1 MKRIFHEGEVLTRLP
16 LFATLGLAIL
26 LWGGTYA
33 HTQSSETGSSNTRLK
48 SKSIEFT
55 STVPCNHK
63 RYTGPQ
69 NAQELM
75 KALDADY
82 DKALLKRLPEAKVI
96 ISDGS
101 LVIRNGE
108 TLEQPK
114 TTTYSS
120 DLTIN
125 EIDARYPR
133 AEWLQLLLDK
143 GATIDNSEEYAS
155 LLSKRY
161 ILALFEDNPDLQQS
175 RIHGIP
181 PTDDWETYKAA
192 YINKLVNDHT
202 KIWAAAKQIEQSKEQ
217 VERAKVQLESGTK
230 QLERAKVQLEHRKK
244 QVERAIERSKAS
256 MAHAMAQLE
265 HSIEQVKGAKEA
277 LNSQQL
283 EHIRKQ
289 LEDAKK
295 QIERA
300 QEALE
305 RPEETVLPQKP
316 ISPQELNQNIRKKPL
331 HPSL

>member
-1 MKRIFHEGEVLTRLP
+1 MKRTFHWQETLARLP
-16 LFATLGLAIL
+16 FFATLGLAIF

-33 HTQSSETGSSNTRLK
+33 YTQSSETGSSKTHVK

-55 STVPCNHK
+55 SMPSSYK

-82 DKALLKRLPEAKVI
+82 NKALSKRLPETKVI
-96 ISDGS
+96 ISDGN

-108 TLEQPK
+108 ILEQPE

-120 DLTIN
+120 DLTIS

-143 GATIDNSEEYAS
+143 GVTVDNSDEYAS
-155 LLSKRY
+155 LLAERY
-161 ILALFEDNPDLQQS
+161 LLALLEDNPDLYEAGYRS
-175 RIHGIP
+175 IP

-192 YINKLVNDHT
+192 YIKKLVSKHT
-202 KIWAAAKQIEQSKEQ
+202 KIREAAKQIERSKKI
-217 VERAKVQLESGTK
+217 VERAKAQIERSKESIA
-230 QLERAKVQLEHRKK
+230 RAMVQLEH
-244 QVERAIERSKAS
+244 S
-256 MAHAMAQLE
+256 M
-265 HSIEQVKGAKEA
+265 EQVKGAQKA

-283 EHIRKQ
+283 AHVRKQ
-289 LEDAKK
+289 LEHARK
-295 QIERA
+295 QIVRA

-305 RPEETVLPQKP
+305 PPEEPMHPQKLTP
-316 ISPQELNQNIRKKPL
+316 PEKPKQNIRKRSSYPY
-331 HPSL
+331 